1 MKDRLTALIID
12 DMKAARNEISDLLLQ
27 YIPDLKILEAED
39 GLDGYALIQ
48 RNIKQI
54 DMVFTDINMPQVN
67 GLKLIKIL
75 REVESFKSL
84 PIIVVSILIAREDI
98 EKALSLGASGYLTK
112 PVKRADFEII
122 YSAVIEPVLKERTRP
137 LNL

>member
-12 DMKAARNEISDLLLQ
+12 DMKAARYEITDLLLQ

-48 RNIKQI
+48 RNIQQI

-75 REVESFKSL
+75 REVESFKIL
-84 PIIVVSILIAREDI
+84 PIIVVSVLNAREDI

-122 YSAVIEPVLKERTRP
+122 YSAVIEPLLKERTRP
-137 LNL
+137 LHL